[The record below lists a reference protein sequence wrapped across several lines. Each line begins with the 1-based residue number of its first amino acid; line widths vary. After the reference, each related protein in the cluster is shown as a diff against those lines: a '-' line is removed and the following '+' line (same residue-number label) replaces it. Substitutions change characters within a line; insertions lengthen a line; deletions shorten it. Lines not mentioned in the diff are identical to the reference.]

1 MSAAV
6 DKAAALERAAEA
18 LSGADMEQ
26 IRGHLMDAANEIR
39 TLAHTAAVRNFA
51 IAQLAEDRDRFRDFA
66 YLARERLHKIAK
78 QCMCPD
84 GRCAEC
90 AEIWSVLNQCP
101 ATVEH
106 ASTKVRK

>member
-6 DKAAALERAAEA
+6 DRQVLDAVTRERDEWRR
-18 LSGADMEQ
+18 
-26 IRGHLMDAANEIR
+26 I
-39 TLAHTAAVRNFA
+39 AAVRNRE